1 MSPKSIFFQE
11 ENKTQRI
18 GIINGKK
25 YTDMK
30 TKLSLAC
37 AGGHICEKILN
48 SEKAM
53 STIVCPIM
61 LKVWFFCANNSHT
74 KRE

>member
-1 MSPKSIFFQE
+1 
-11 ENKTQRI
+11 
-18 GIINGKK
+18 
-25 YTDMK
+25 MK

-53 STIVCPIM
+53 STIVCRIM
-61 LKVWFFCANNSHT
+61 LKV
-74 KRE
+74 